1 MSVGGK
7 RVSAVGAYLSVGAGA
22 FFAGAFL
29 PFAGAALVAVALVAR
44 AFFGGGWE
52 DVRDGGLWE
61 RMKG

>member
-7 RVSAVGAYLSVGAGA
+7 RVSADGAYLSVGAWA

-52 DVRDGGLWE
+52 DVRDVGLWE